1 MDAKIMVL
9 DHKISTEEVKM
20 IEKNSLFYMANLY
33 PEIGRLFSF
42 LDSNK
47 TEAANNAKMRALSII
62 DQILTFKDIKPAG
75 REEWSVIKNFILGY
89 DKLDKYERMILE
101 KYAEPFSYKFMSQFS

>member
-1 MDAKIMVL
+1 M
-9 DHKISTEEVKM
+9 
-20 IEKNSLFYMANLY
+20 EKNSLFYMANLY

-47 TEAANNAKMRALSII
+47 IEAANNAKIRALGIV
-62 DQILTFKDIKPAG
+62 DKILSFKDVKPAG

-89 DKLDKYERMILE
+89 DKLDIYERTILE
-101 KYAEPFSYKFMSQFS
+101 KYAEPFSYKFIREYSSIH

>member
-1 MDAKIMVL
+1 
-9 DHKISTEEVKM
+9 M

-47 TEAANNAKMRALSII
+47 IEAANNAKIRSLGIVDKILS
-62 DQILTFKDIKPAG
+62 FRDIKPAG
-75 REEWSVIKNFILGY
+75 REEWNVIKNFILGY
-89 DKLDKYERMILE
+89 NKLDAYERIILE
-101 KYAEPFSYKFMSQFS
+101 KYSEPFSYKFMNQYSNIL